1 MFATKKTLEL
11 RSMPSLVERRNF
23 LLDKMDA
30 IISKAKLEER
40 SISDQENTD
49 FQDAKKEIERIDNT
63 LAAEETMET
72 RGDWKPVK
80 KDTEKQVSVEE
91 RAFIR
96 FVQSGE
102 TRDLGVAGSGVI
114 VPKTIADAVIS
125 KVKEL
130 SPLYARMTHYNVTGN
145 LSLPTYDFE
154 SHTTGFLTEF
164 QEIQNSQ
171 GSFLTI
177 DLKSYPIGTLAKIGR
192 SLLARTDIDVL
203 RIIIEQIS
211 MSIANF
217 LNRELI
223 TNANATFSGTLQSVN
238 QTVSGG
244 AAISADTL
252 IQLQMTVP
260 SVFQQNSA
268 FLMHP
273 TTFSGIRQL
282 KDTTSNYLMISDNEG
297 FAGDIGYKLLGK
309 PVMLDENMPVFGAAS
324 RAVYYGDF
332 ASLVANTN
340 RQLETQILLEK
351 FSSEYATGIISTL
364 EMDTNL
370 AQTRG
375 LAVLVGA

>member
-63 LAAEETMET
+63 LAAEETVET

-80 KDTEKQVSVEE
+80 KDSDKQVSVEE